1 MLPKKSIPGLIRIG
15 ALFIPGHFHRQT
27 RSIIAVSGIIKSW
40 SKRGGLMKMDKGR
53 RDFLTKDFFTEAI
66 RFFNEMAD
74 SCESRESVE
83 EKEDYFE
90 SFEKCYP
97 LLSEAGGLL
106 MDEAIKQGVETKGK
120 SKLEI
125 AKEIF
130 SSQVQSKRI
139 VEKGVK

>member
-1 MLPKKSIPGLIRIG
+1 MKIDKS
-15 ALFIPGHFHRQT
+15 
-27 RSIIAVSGIIKSW
+27 
-40 SKRGGLMKMDKGR
+40 R
-53 RDFLTKDFFTEAI
+53 RDFLTKDLLAQAI
-66 RFFNEMAD
+66 RLFNEVAD

-106 MDEAIKQGVETKGK
+106 MDEAIKQGIETKGK

-139 VEKGVK
+139 VEREMK